1 MENQTSKRDSD
12 TAVAEIDLIVNK
24 FGAPLEDIYKLAIS
38 FYRERK
44 QSCELMVP
52 YEKRLLFMAYSKQ
65 VRYGPYDAAADDSG
79 WFDFIG
85 NDRMKAWKDL
95 GNLSTSDAMSAF
107 ITLLDIVCPSFRDFV
122 SEHLQSQKNLKSE
135 EQQQNNVQS
144 DVSQAVNDME
154 RFEAQRQQIQEALN
168 RQTYHQFRA
177 YAQQQFVGDPTQVWS
192 YFVYA
197 NLAPLKPPVVIL

>member
-1 MENQTSKRDSD
+1 MENKASERDGDTSI
-12 TAVAEIDLIVNK
+12 AEVDLIMNK
-24 FGAPLEDIYKLAIS
+24 FGAPLEDIYKLATS

-44 QSCELMVP
+44 QSCELVVP

-79 WFDFIG
+79 WFDLIG
-85 NDRMKAWKDL
+85 SDRMKAWKDL

-107 ITLLDIVCPSFRDFV
+107 VTLLDIVCPLFRDFV
-122 SEHLQSQKNLKSE
+122 NEQLQSQANLKSE
-135 EQQQNNVQS
+135 DHLDHQQNNVQS
-144 DVSQAVNDME
+144 DVFQAVNDME

-177 YAQQQFVGDPTQVWS
+177 YAQQQFVGDPIQQ
-192 YFVYA
+192 FKF
-197 NLAPLKPPVVIL
+197 LKFEMRT

>member
-1 MENQTSKRDSD
+1 MFSLKKT
-12 TAVAEIDLIVNK
+12 
-24 FGAPLEDIYKLAIS
+24 
-38 FYRERK
+38 
-44 QSCELMVP
+44 
-52 YEKRLLFMAYSKQ
+52 
-65 VRYGPYDAAADDSG
+65 
-79 WFDFIG
+79 
-85 NDRMKAWKDL
+85 WKDL

-122 SEHLQSQKNLKSE
+122 SEYLQSQKNLKSE

-197 NLAPLKPPVVIL
+197 NLAPLKPPVVSYELLYL